1 MTTPKHFVNLHGH
14 STIGSPGDAIGTPGD
29 HMDFAISNGSDA
41 LALTDHGNM
50 NSFSWQY
57 LHAQKLKSKG
67 LKFKALP
74 GLEAYYI
81 PSLAEWRKLKNAQ
94 DEAKA
99 AEKEAKR
106 LAANPDNIGDELAS
120 AKAELEEMAG
130 AVKPV
135 DEDELAGTTV
145 ENEDDSKSNKYR
157 DPIQRRNHL
166 VLLPKNTAG
175 LKTLF
180 RLVSNSYIDGFYKYP
195 RIDLDMLKREA
206 KGNIIALSACVAGAD
221 MHIIASHQTNA
232 DYSTWGPNDVNFELI
247 QSELKDMIYAFKDA
261 LGEENYYLE
270 MQFNRL
276 GAQHLKNFHIMEAA
290 KRTNTNL
297 VVTCDSHYSNPDHWR
312 ERELYKAM
320 AWASKSKDGV
330 DASKLPQKVEELK
343 CELYP
348 KNVQQIWDSYKHYT
362 AGFDCYNDD
371 VVRDAI
377 ERTWDIAHNQ
387 IGTVDFDR
395 SVKLPVIEKL
405 VPKTHLEDAIEKLGE
420 GADEDVL
427 AFEELKR
434 LAKIGLKT
442 RKRDK
447 DGEYIDRLV
456 YELGVIKELKF
467 AKYFLTYA
475 KIMDIASKQMMI
487 GNARGSAGGSLLSY
501 SLGITQVDPVRFGLL
516 FERFL
521 VRKKKCLAPHT
532 YVMTDVGSKMLK
544 DIAIGD
550 LVLTHNNEYKPVM
563 TKEYSAHKELLD
575 IEAEDGTVITCS
587 PNHLWIVSRNGQEVE
602 VRADAI
608 QETDELIKML

>member
-1 MTTPKHFVNLHGH
+1 MPQ
-14 STIGSPGDAIGTPGD
+14 D
-29 HMDFAISNGSDA
+29 HIDYAVKNGSDA

-50 NSFSWQY
+50 NGFSYQY
-57 LHAQKLKSKG
+57 LHAKKLKDKG
-67 LKFKALP
+67 VPFKALS
-74 GLEAYYI
+74 GVEAYYI
-81 PSLAEWRKLKNAQ
+81 PSLSEWRKLKTAQ

-99 AEKEAKR
+99 AEKEAKK
-106 LAANPDNIGDELAS
+106 LAANPDSIGDELAS

-130 AVKPV
+130 VVKT
-135 DEDELAGTTV
+135 DEDEEGGTVV

-206 KGNIIALSACVAGAD
+206 KGNIIALSACIAGAD
-221 MHIIASHQTNA
+221 MHIIASHQTEP
-232 DYSTWGPNDVNFELI
+232 DYHKWSPNNVNFELI

-270 MQFNRL
+270 AQFNAL
-276 GAQHLKNFHIMEAA
+276 NAQHLKNFHIMEAA

-320 AWASKSKDGV
+320 AWASKSKEGV
-330 DASKLPQKVEELK
+330 DTSKLPQKIEELK

-348 KNVQQIWDSYKHYT
+348 KNAQQIWNSYKTYS
-362 AGFDCYNDD
+362 AGYDFYNDD
-371 VVRDAI
+371 VIRQAI

-387 IGTVDFDR
+387 IGSVDFDR

-405 VPKTHLEDAIEKLGE
+405 VSKTHLESSIEKLGE

-434 LAKIGLKT
+434 
-442 RKRDK
+442 
-447 DGEYIDRLV
+447 
-456 YELGVIKELKF
+456 
-467 AKYFLTYA
+467 
-475 KIMDIASKQMMI
+475 
-487 GNARGSAGGSLLSY
+487 
-501 SLGITQVDPVRFGLL
+501 
-516 FERFL
+516 
-521 VRKKKCLAPHT
+521 
-532 YVMTDVGSKMLK
+532 
-544 DIAIGD
+544 
-550 LVLTHNNEYKPVM
+550 
-563 TKEYSAHKELLD
+563 
-575 IEAEDGTVITCS
+575 
-587 PNHLWIVSRNGQEVE
+587 
-602 VRADAI
+602 
-608 QETDELIKML
+608 

>member
-1 MTTPKHFVNLHGH
+1 MEEKVKYNFVDVL
-14 STIGSPGDAIGTPGD
+14 SV
-29 HMDFAISNGSDA
+29 
-41 LALTDHGNM
+41 
-50 NSFSWQY
+50 
-57 LHAQKLKSKG
+57 
-67 LKFKALP
+67 
-74 GLEAYYI
+74 
-81 PSLAEWRKLKNAQ
+81 
-94 DEAKA
+94 
-99 AEKEAKR
+99 
-106 LAANPDNIGDELAS
+106 
-120 AKAELEEMAG
+120 EE
-130 AVKPV
+130 V
-135 DEDELAGTTV
+135 DEGIDVYDIEV
-145 ENEDDSKSNKYR
+145 ED
-157 DPIQRRNHL
+157 NHNFFANDLL
-166 VLLPKNTAG
+166 VHN
-175 LKTLF
+175 
-180 RLVSNSYIDGFYKYP
+180 
-195 RIDLDMLKREA
+195 
-206 KGNIIALSACVAGAD
+206 C
-221 MHIIASHQTNA
+221 
-232 DYSTWGPNDVNFELI
+232 
-247 QSELKDMIYAFKDA
+247 
-261 LGEENYYLE
+261 
-270 MQFNRL
+270 
-276 GAQHLKNFHIMEAA
+276 AQHLKNFHIMEAA

-320 AWASKSKDGV
+320 AWASKSKENV
-330 DASKLPQKVEELK
+330 DVSKLPQKIEELK

-348 KNVQQIWDSYKHYT
+348 KNAQQLWDSYKTYT
-362 AGFDCYNDD
+362 AGYDCYNDD
-371 VVRDAI
+371 VVRQAI

-405 VPKTHLEDAIEKLGE
+405 VPKTHLESSIEKLGE
-420 GADEDVL
+420 AASEDVL

-434 LAKIGLKT
+434 LAKEGLKN
-442 RKRDK
+442 RKRD
-447 DGEYIDRLV
+447 DDPEYIDRLV

-501 SLGITQVDPVRFGLL
+501 ALGITQVDPVRFGLL

-587 PNHLWIVSRNGQEVE
+587 TNHLWIVSRKGQEVE